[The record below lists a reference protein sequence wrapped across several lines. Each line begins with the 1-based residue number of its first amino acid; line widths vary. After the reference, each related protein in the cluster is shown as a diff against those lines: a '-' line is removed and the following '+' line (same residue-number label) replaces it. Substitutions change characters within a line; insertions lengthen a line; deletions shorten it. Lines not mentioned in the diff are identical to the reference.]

1 MTTPIDIAELRRLI
15 AEATPGPWLRP
26 RTGTI
31 EHLGHELVAAVN
43 SLGPLLDELETA
55 RRENYD
61 LRDGQFVPALTA
73 DRDAA
78 RAHVRELEAQ
88 CVEALADNVRL
99 SAERDAA
106 RAEAAKLREALECVA
121 TTEPDGLCWCNP
133 IIHADTRAAFGHA
146 GWCKKAR
153 AALGKEK
160 L

>member
-1 MTTPIDIAELRRLI
+1 MKRFRLPRVPID
-15 AEATPGPWLRP
+15 
-26 RTGTI
+26 
-31 EHLGHELVAAVN
+31 V
-43 SLGPLLDELETA
+43 D
-55 RRENYD
+55 
-61 LRDGQFVPALTA
+61 VPLTA

-121 TTEPDGLCWCNP
+121 TTEPDGPCWC
-133 IIHADTRAAFGHA
+133 IHADTRAAFGHA

-153 AALGKEK
+153 AALKETK
-160 L
+160 P